1 MTSDRDHVTDS
12 ATIIVTAADCN
23 YFRFAQD
30 LIRSVLAQAGPTVT
44 LGFLDLG
51 LAADQRTWLVS
62 RGVCV
67 RPPHSPLHPVS
78 PDEAALGKMG
88 YLARPFLRENFPG
101 YETYVWL
108 DADTWLQDRSAL
120 DALIAGARTTGAAM
134 VRQDERAYRFWLWQ
148 VCWIHKHS
156 VLGYGALRG
165 MWLASRPMIN
175 NGVFALMVNAP
186 HWERWHRHYD
196 SALGRTGL
204 AVPHD
209 QFGLNAAV
217 YFDRLPTA
225 FLPATANWICDL
237 ATPMWNDDLGKLCV
251 PYLPFDPISII
262 HLAGPAKRNTFDV
275 CRTRGGSIRRALRYG
290 ASEMPGKAPS
300 ARSETTVNE

>member
-1 MTSDRDHVTDS
+1 MTSDGDHVAGS
-12 ATIIVTAADCN
+12 ATIIVTAADRN
-23 YFRFAQD
+23 YFQFAQD
-30 LIRSVLAQAGPTVT
+30 LIRSVLVHAGSTVA

-62 RGVCV
+62 RGVYV
-67 RPPHSPLHPVS
+67 RPPHSPLRPRS

-101 YETYVWL
+101 YGTYVWL
-108 DADTWLQDRSAL
+108 DADTWLQDCSAL
-120 DALIAGARTTGAAM
+120 DALITGACATGGAM

-156 VLGYGALRG
+156 VLVYGALRG
-165 MWLASRPMIN
+165 MWLASQPMIN
-175 NGVFALMVNAP
+175 NGVFALAVNAP
-186 HWERWHRHYD
+186 HWERWHCHYD

-209 QFGLNAAV
+209 QFGLNAAA
-217 YFDRLPTA
+217 YFDRLATA

-237 ATPMWNDDLGKLCV
+237 ATPMWNDNLGKLCV

-262 HLAGPAKRNTFDV
+262 RFAGHRPRETRSMSAVRAVATFAASSGTGHPKIIAKR
-275 CRTRGGSIRRALRYG
+275 CHLR
-290 ASEMPGKAPS
+290 
-300 ARSETTVNE
+300 